1 MPTTVSSEPA
11 AAPDPA
17 GGCWA
22 TSDGISGQSVGAA
35 RWHLVGRGQGGAGG
49 HAAVYRAAP

>member
-1 MPTTVSSEPA
+1 MPTTLSSEPA

-35 RWHLVGRGQGGAGG
+35 RWHLVGRAQGAGG